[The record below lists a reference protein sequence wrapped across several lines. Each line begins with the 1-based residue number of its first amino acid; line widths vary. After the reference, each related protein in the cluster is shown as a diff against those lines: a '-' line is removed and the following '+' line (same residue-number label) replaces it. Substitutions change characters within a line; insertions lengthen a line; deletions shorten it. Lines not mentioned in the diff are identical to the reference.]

1 MGWRLRRA
9 SQGVSALLAVTMT
22 AWTLPAAAIDKETC
36 VNAAEAGQR
45 LRNEHKLVASREQL
59 LVCASTECPGIVSQ
73 DCTSWLGQV
82 ERSLASI
89 VVTARDGR
97 GQPVVD
103 ARVVVDGAALVVRT
117 PTAPIELDPGPHVVR
132 CERAGFAPAEQR
144 VSLDEGERGHAV
156 VCEMPSPVTAAPA
169 PSATSLPTT
178 PGAREGPGSAGTAF
192 TAGPPSGAEVGRP
205 PRGGGGIPW
214 PSWVLGGVGIA
225 ALGSFAFFGLSG
237 QSDQNQAEAPGGCA
251 PNCHASQVDPIRTKF
266 AIADVSLGVGIVA
279 LAAAAIVAVVHSSSE
294 QGASR

>member
-1 MGWRLRRA
+1 MAWRLRRA
-9 SQGVSALLAVTMT
+9 SQGVSALLAVTVT
-22 AWTLPAAAIDKETC
+22 AWTQPAAAIDKETC

-73 DCTSWLGQV
+73 DCTSWLGEV

-97 GQPVVD
+97 GQPVLD

-117 PTAPIELDPGPHVVR
+117 PTAPIEVDPGPHVVR

-144 VSLDEGERGHAV
+144 VSLDEGERGRTV
-156 VCEMPSPVTAAPA
+156 VCEMPSSVTAAPA
-169 PSATSLPTT
+169 PSATSSPAAASA
-178 PGAREGPGSAGTAF
+178 GEAPGSAGIPF
-192 TAGPPSGAEVGRP
+192 TEGPASRAETGAPS
-205 PRGGGGIPW
+205 RGGGGIPW
-214 PSWVLGGVGIA
+214 QSWVLGGVGIA

-237 QSDQNQAEAPGGCA
+237 LGDQRQAEAPGGCA
-251 PNCHASQVDPIRTKF
+251 PNCNSSQVDPIRTKF
-266 AIADVSLGVGIVA
+266 TIADVSLGAGIVA
-279 LAAAAIVAVVHSSSE
+279 LAAAAIVAVVHSRSE